1 MGGGLMQL
9 VAYGAQDVYLSGTP
23 QITFWKVVYRRHTN
37 FSIETIEQS
46 IDQARPGGKYT
57 VTVTRNGDL
66 AANACLKVKL
76 TAVTSSN
83 IGGSVDQVAWV
94 RRLGHAMVSQVKV
107 EIGGSTIDSHVGT
120 WLDLWYELTHKA
132 DQERGYRAMI
142 GDVKALTELRAP
154 ASGINAYTVY
164 VPFQFWFC
172 RNTGLALPLIA
183 LQYHEVRFH
192 IEMESLQKLIVWN
205 GATAPTFTGY
215 TYQSAAVMVDYVYLD
230 SEERRK
236 FAQVG
241 HEYLIEEVQHNGGE
255 TLSGTVSNAGSSL
268 TSKFRL
274 NFNHPCKELVWALK
288 CGAFSGEALTNSFGG
303 GKTFLGYTH
312 DDDNWDKV
320 LERIAKGLVE
330 SCISLAATTTNY
342 TNENTTVRDL
352 VVTGTIEGGAHTH
365 PIDVST
371 VNPSTGLSAG
381 ATGAP
386 KNLDGTH
393 FTPLSNLTT
402 VSHIHFVT
410 GPTVTGFD
418 DGDAVTGGVQTHT
431 HTFTSTTGPT
441 GGPGAVVLG
450 GEGFVQRFGSKI
462 NVRVTSNNGSVVGGE
477 VQCWTTGTL
486 LSNGTTDLLSLITDA
501 DVHVVLTATAGT
513 LARVECT
520 RVSHTLTMELASLPA
535 STWTTDNRKGVGD
548 VAYINNFR
556 SFNVVQPH
564 NYGLNLDGSGN
575 VVATGKLELNGHD
588 RFDWQEGS
596 YFNYVQPRA
605 HTRTPADGVN
615 VYCFGLHPEN
625 HQPSGSANLSRIDT
639 TILHLTMTDEKR
651 PSGSTFL
658 DWVSNSKLH
667 IFALNY
673 NVLRVMSGMAG
684 KAYSN

>member
-1 MGGGLMQL
+1 
-9 VAYGAQDVYLSGTP
+9 
-23 QITFWKVVYRRHTN
+23 
-37 FSIETIEQS
+37 
-46 IDQARPGGKYT
+46 
-57 VTVTRNGDL
+57 
-66 AANACLKVKL
+66 
-76 TAVTSSN
+76 
-83 IGGSVDQVAWV
+83 
-94 RRLGHAMVSQVKV
+94 
-107 EIGGSTIDSHVGT
+107 
-120 WLDLWYELTHKA
+120 
-132 DQERGYRAMI
+132 MI
-142 GDVKALTELRAP
+142 GDVAELTKLRAP

-192 IEMESLQKLIVWN
+192 IEMESLQKLMVWE
-205 GATAPTFTGY
+205 GTTTPVISSY

-255 TLSGTVSNAGSSL
+255 TLSGTVSTAGGSL

-288 CGAFSGEALTNSFGG
+288 CGAFSGEALTSGFGG

-312 DDDNWDKV
+312 DDNKWDEV
-320 LERIAKGLVE
+320 LDDVAKGLVE
-330 SCISLAATTTNY
+330 SCIRLETATGY
-342 TNENTTVRDL
+342 TASSVFPDDSIAGTAITQR
-352 VVTGTIEGGAHTH
+352 TGIF
-365 PIDVST
+365 T
-371 VNPSTGLSAG
+371 VNA
-381 ATGAP
+381 
-386 KNLDGTH
+386 H
-393 FTPLSNLTT
+393 ITT
-402 VSHIHFVT
+402 
-410 GPTVTGFD
+410 
-418 DGDAVTGGVQTHT
+418 AVTDVLTV
-431 HTFTSTTGPT
+431 
-441 GGPGAVVLG
+441 AVYS
-450 GEGFVQRFGSKI
+450 GSA
-462 NVRVTSNNGSVVGGE
+462 
-477 VQCWTTGTL
+477 L
-486 LSNGTTDLLSLITDA
+486 LSNGTVDLFSYITDA
-501 DVHVVLTATAGT
+501 DVTVQCLGGATA
-513 LARVECT
+513 AQRINRVTCT
-520 RVSHTLTMELASLPA
+520 RVVHSLTMELLSVPA
-535 STWTTDNRKGVGD
+535 STWTTDARIAATSTRVHTNGHAV
-548 VAYINNFR
+548 V
-556 SFNVVQPH
+556 NVVQPH

-639 TILHLTMTDEKR
+639 TILNLTLTDGKR
-651 PSGSTFL
+651 PTGSVL
-658 DWVSNSKLH
+658 LNWVADSKLH

>member
-1 MGGGLMQL
+1 MQL

-46 IDQARPGGKYT
+46 IDAARPGGKYT

-66 AANACLKVKL
+66 ASNACLKVKL
-76 TAVTSSN
+76 AALTPASWAGPTPDK
-83 IGGSVDQVAWV
+83 IAWV
-94 RRLGHAMVSQVKV
+94 RRLGHAMVTQVKV
-107 EIGGSTIDSHVGT
+107 EIGGSTIDTHVGT
-120 WLDLWYELTHKA
+120 WLDLWYELTHKT

-142 GDVKALTELRAP
+142 GDVPELTELRAP
-154 ASGINAYTVY
+154 ARGINAYTVY
-164 VPFQFWFC
+164 IPFQFWFC

-192 IEMESLQKLIVWN
+192 IEMESIQKLIVWQ
-205 GATAPTFTGY
+205 GSTTPTMTAY
-215 TYQSAAVMVDYVYLD
+215 TYQTAAVMIDYVYLD

-255 TLSGTVSNAGSSL
+255 TLSGSVTSAGASINQ
-268 TSKFRL
+268 KFRL

-288 CGAFSGEALTNSFGG
+288 CGAFSGEALTNSFSG

-312 DDDNWDKV
+312 DDDNWDEV
-320 LERIAKGLVE
+320 LDRVAKGLVE
-330 SCISLAATTTNY
+330 GCVQGMLGSDTAVVPYATAVSFVDDSPADITR
-342 TNENTTVRDL
+342 VAR
-352 VVTGTIEGGAHTH
+352 EGKFNITA
-365 PIDVST
+365 VL
-371 VNPSTGLSAG
+371 NA
-381 ATGAP
+381 
-386 KNLDGTH
+386 
-393 FTPLSNLTT
+393 T
-402 VSHIHFVT
+402 VSEPLKVN
-410 GPTVTGFD
+410 VR
-418 DGDAVTGGVQTHT
+418 
-431 HTFTSTTGPT
+431 TSTASGTRL
-441 GGPGAVVLG
+441 LG
-450 GEGFVQRFGSKI
+450 
-462 NVRVTSNNGSVVGGE
+462 TSDM
-477 VQCWTTGTL
+477 
-486 LSNGTTDLLSLITDA
+486 DLFSYITEA
-501 DVHVVLTATAGT
+501 DVHVICAGAASTVLSYVT
-513 LARVECT
+513 CT
-520 RVSHTLTMELASLPA
+520 RVVHTLTMELLSQPA
-535 STWTTDNRKGVGD
+535 STWTVDNRIASSDTRTHANSQAV
-548 VAYINNFR
+548 VH
-556 SFNVVQPH
+556 VVQPH

-575 VVATGKLELNGHD
+575 FVSLAKIELNGHD

-639 TILHLTMTDEKR
+639 TILNLTMKDSKR
-651 PSGSTFL
+651 PTGSVLL
-658 DWVSNSKLH
+658 DWVSDSKLH

>member
-46 IDQARPGGKYT
+46 IDAARPGGKYT

-76 TAVTSSN
+76 TAITSASFGTAPTN
-83 IGGSVDQVAWV
+83 VAWV

-107 EIGGSTIDSHVGT
+107 EIGGSTIDTHVST
-120 WLDLWYELTHKA
+120 WLDLWYELTHKT

-142 GDVKALTELRAP
+142 GDVEELTKLRP
-154 ASGINAYTVY
+154 IGSGINAYTVY

-192 IEMESLQKLIVWN
+192 IEMESIQKLMIWSGTTPAMN
-205 GATAPTFTGY
+205 SY

-255 TLSGTVSNAGSSL
+255 TLSGTVSSLGASL

-312 DDDNWDKV
+312 DDDKWEDV
-320 LERIAKGLVE
+320 LERVAKGLAEKCVKIGTADDY
-330 SCISLAATTTNY
+330 SAA
-342 TNENTTVRDL
+342 
-352 VVTGTIEGGAHTH
+352 
-365 PIDVST
+365 S
-371 VNPSTGLSAG
+371 
-381 ATGAP
+381 
-386 KNLDGTH
+386 
-393 FTPLSNLTT
+393 
-402 VSHIHFVT
+402 
-410 GPTVTGFD
+410 
-418 DGDAVTGGVQTHT
+418 
-431 HTFTSTTGPT
+431 
-441 GGPGAVVLG
+441 
-450 GEGFVQRFGSKI
+450 GEF
-462 NVRVTSNNGSVVGGE
+462 
-477 VQCWTTGTL
+477 
-486 LSNGTTDLLSLITDA
+486 A
-501 DVHVVLTATAGT
+501 DNATAGT
-513 LARVECT
+513 SQVLRTGKFTVSSFLTGTITNPATVFVRTSGVLLGDAAETVNLFHNIINADLTVTIPAGATAAQLPTVTCT
-520 RVSHTLTMELASLPA
+520 RIVHTLTMELLSIPA
-535 STWTTDNRKGVGD
+535 AQWTVDGRQTTGIYTNADAV
-548 VAYINNFR
+548 V
-556 SFNVVQPH
+556 NVVQPH

-575 VVATGKLELNGHD
+575 VVSEGKIELNGHD

-639 TILHLTMTDEKR
+639 TILHLTLKDSKR
-651 PSGSTFL
+651 PASTTNVL
-658 DWVSNSKLH
+658 LNWVSDSKLH

>member
-1 MGGGLMQL
+1 MQL

-37 FSIETIEQS
+37 FSVETIEQS

-76 TAVTSSN
+76 TAVTTSN
-83 IGGSVDQVAWV
+83 LGGSVDQVAWV
-94 RRLGHAMVSQVKV
+94 RRLGHAMVTQVKV

-142 GDVKALTELRAP
+142 GDVKALTELRTISSTRTLP
-154 ASGINAYTVY
+154 AYTIY

-192 IEMESLQKLIVWN
+192 IEMESLQKLMVWN
-205 GATAPTFTGY
+205 GESAPNLSSY

-255 TLSGTVSNAGSSL
+255 TLSGTVSTAGGSL

-274 NFNHPCKELVWALK
+274 NFNHPCKELIWALK
-288 CGAFSGEALTNSFGG
+288 CGAFTGETLASGFGG

-312 DDDNWDKV
+312 DDDKWDEV

-330 SCISLAATTTNY
+330 SCISLAATTTVY
-342 TNENTTVRDL
+342 TNANTTVQDL
-352 VVTGTIEGGAHTH
+352 VVSGTIANHPAHVH
-365 PIDVST
+365 SYD
-371 VNPSTGLSAG
+371 
-381 ATGAP
+381 
-386 KNLDGTH
+386 
-393 FTPLSNLTT
+393 
-402 VSHIHFVT
+402 
-410 GPTVTGFD
+410 PTLLAA
-418 DGDAVTGGVQTHT
+418 AVTGEPLSTASGNPSATLSHV
-431 HTFTSTTGPT
+431 FTSTTSLN
-441 GGPGAVVLG
+441 LG
-450 GEGFVQRFGSKI
+450 GEGFTQRFGSKI
-462 NVRVTSNNGSVVGGE
+462 NVRVTSDDSTVVGGE
-477 VQCWTTGTL
+477 VQCWTAGAL
-486 LSNGTTDLLSLITDA
+486 LSNGTIDLFNYIADA

-535 STWTTDNRKGVGD
+535 STWTTDNRIGVGNA
-548 VAYINNFR
+548 AYVNNFR
-556 SFNVVQPH
+556 SFNVVQCH

-639 TILHLTMTDEKR
+639 TILNLTLTDEKR
-651 PSGSTFL
+651 PSGSVLL
-658 DWVSNSKLH
+658 DWVADSKLH

>member
-1 MGGGLMQL
+1 MQL

-46 IDQARPGGKYT
+46 IDAARPGGKYT

-66 AANACLKVKL
+66 ASNACLKVRL
-76 TAVTSSN
+76 TSITDSN
-83 IGGSVDQVAWV
+83 IGGSTDQVAWV

-107 EIGGSTIDSHVGT
+107 EIGGSTIDTHVST
-120 WLDLWYELTHKA
+120 WLDLWYELTHKT

-142 GDVKALTELRAP
+142 GDVKKLTQLRDLTSTP
-154 ASGINAYTVY
+154 LPAYTIY

-205 GATAPTFTGY
+205 GATAPTLSGY
-215 TYQSAAVMVDYVYLD
+215 TYQSASVMVDYVYLD

-255 TLSGTVSNAGSSL
+255 TLSGTVSTAGASL

-288 CGAFSGEALTNSFGG
+288 CGAFSGESLTNSFGG

-312 DDDNWDKV
+312 DDDEWDKE

-330 SCISLAATTTNY
+330 SCISLAATTTTY
-342 TNENTTVRDL
+342 TNANTTIQDRTVDGDEYTTSS
-352 VVTGTIEGGAHTH
+352 VPNHAHTT
-365 PIDVST
+365 T
-371 VNPSTGLSAG
+371 VDNANTGLAG
-381 ATGAP
+381 
-386 KNLDGTH
+386 
-393 FTPLSNLTT
+393 
-402 VSHIHFVT
+402 
-410 GPTVTGFD
+410 
-418 DGDAVTGGVQTHT
+418 THT
-431 HTFTSTTGPT
+431 HTVTIPDQDIVF
-441 GGPGAVVLG
+441 G
-450 GEGFVQRFGSKI
+450 GEGFTQRFGSKI
-462 NVRVTSNNGSVVGGE
+462 NVRVTSNDGSVVGGE
-477 VQCWTTGTL
+477 VQCWTSGTL
-486 LSNGTTDLLSLITDA
+486 LSNGTIDLMSYIQDA
-501 DVHVVLTATAGT
+501 DVHVVLAATAGA
-513 LARVECT
+513 LLRVECT
-520 RVSHTLTMELASLPA
+520 RVVHTLTMELVSLPA
-535 STWTTDNRKGVGD
+535 STWTTDNRIGVGTA
-548 VAYINNFR
+548 AYVNNHR

-575 VVATGKLELNGHD
+575 VVSTGKIELNGHD

-639 TILHLTMTDEKR
+639 TILHLTLTDEKR
-651 PSGSTFL
+651 PSGSTLL
-658 DWVSNSKLH
+658 DWVADSKLH